1 MNPFPHHYTVLEG
14 KILTW
19 SEFAQEASI
28 SSKFSYR
35 LIANC
40 CLDLE
45 ELTQHFLLS
54 KHPYICV
61 KRLRGLKTLQ
71 VSGSF
76 THELDQL
83 IYLGDLF
90 SIIQENDGLSVSY
103 CKTFSL
109 QLAHAIDF
117 IHKLGLAHRN
127 INTENIFVFEREK
140 SPLIKL
146 SCFDYA
152 CALGSLDSTDL
163 IIKRRLKTN
172 PFAPPELQTTLLN
185 GSRDIQS
192 GIAST
197 KEDTWAFAVVVFCM
211 ITNHYPWRFSTDR
224 DEHYQSFRD
233 KVLRPHNNQYVSIK
247 NLISQLKNKNTN

>member
-1 MNPFPHHYTVLEG
+1 MA
-14 KILTW
+14 W
-19 SEFAQEASI
+19 SERAREASI